1 MTFLWIAILLFFA
14 KVGSFV
20 DRFGQPVVLG
30 ELMIG
35 VVLGN
40 LGLLGVHWFE
50 PIVHDE
56 IIRFL
61 AELGVVILLFQ
72 IGLESHIGKMRKV
85 GVASALVGIVGV
97 VLPFVLGTYVVGPW
111 LLPELSMNAY
121 LFLGASLTA
130 TSVGITARVFK
141 DLGKLQLKEA
151 QIVLGAAVI
160 DDVLG
165 LVILA
170 VVSAIVTVGA
180 VSIGMIG
187 IILAKA
193 ILFLVGA
200 ILVGHLLA
208 PWIGAVFAKLQSSE
222 GMKFAVAIILCL
234 VFAYLAEHIGLAP
247 IIGAFAAGLILEHV
261 HFRDFKDPTIVDDI
275 RGALKDH
282 QEKNETIS
290 YIEEVIDDHS
300 DRHVEDLIEPVAYL
314 LVPLFFVV
322 TGMEVSLA
330 VLGDRSV
337 LWVALAIS
345 AIAIVG
351 KYVAGWCAGR
361 GVDRNLIGIGM
372 VPRGEVGLI
381 FASIGKGLGVISDEL
396 FSVIIIMVI
405 ITTFVTPPILSRV
418 LKRA

>member
-1 MTFLWIAILLFFA
+1 MTFLWIATLLFFA
-14 KVGSFV
+14 KVGSLA
-20 DRFGQPVVLG
+20 DRIGQPVVLG
-30 ELMIG
+30 ELLIG

-40 LGLLGVHWFE
+40 LALVGIHWFE

-72 IGLESHIGKMRKV
+72 IGLESHVSQMRRV
-85 GVASALVGIVGV
+85 GVASAMVGIVGV
-97 VLPFVLGTYVVGPW
+97 VFPFVLGTYLVGPW
-111 LLPELSMNAY
+111 LLPGLSMSAY

-141 DLGKLQLKEA
+141 DLGRLQLKEA

-170 VVSAIVTVGA
+170 VISAIVTVGA
-180 VSIGMIG
+180 VSFGMVS

-193 ILFLVGA
+193 VLFLVGA
-200 ILVGHLLA
+200 ILVSHLLA
-208 PWIGAVFAKLQSSE
+208 PWIGAGFARLQSSE
-222 GMKFAVAIILCL
+222 GMKFAVAIMFCL
-234 VFAYLAEHIGLAP
+234 LLAYLAEHIGLAP
-247 IIGAFAAGLILEHV
+247 IIGAFAAGLVLDHV
-261 HFRDFKDPTIVDDI
+261 HFRDFKDPTIVEDL
-275 RGALKDH
+275 RTALKDH
-282 QEKNETIS
+282 HERNETIS

-314 LVPLFFVV
+314 LVPLFFVL

-330 VLGDRSV
+330 ALGDRSI
-337 LWVALAIS
+337 LLVALAIS
-345 AIAIVG
+345 LVAIGG
-351 KYVAGWCAGR
+351 KYIAGWFAGR
-361 GVDRNLIGIGM
+361 GVNRNLIGFGM

-381 FASIGKGLGVISDEL
+381 FASIGKGLGVISDEV

-405 ITTFVTPPILSRV
+405 VTTFVTPPILSRI